1 MAASSS
7 DYRPLL
13 RGGHWLAG
21 SAAVLAILYGAAG
34 DSYIA
39 LALGLQYLLIAAAIG
54 AVRGVQQQRD
64 LAAETIKAS
73 PMEATADSQS
83 AGVSAD
89 PLRAAVQTHA
99 MIMGGSAAV
108 VAMIAAVQL
117 LQQAGST
124 KVVEHA
130 GPVFGMLCLAAA
142 FVWLVLSRSFHSID
156 KADLPE
162 VRPLV
167 FAFREAQWGSL
178 LAAAGLIGSTFDL
191 LPALWAGRILLV
203 WDLAISAETLLRLAA
218 AMVVAAEPGKAP
230 IAPIQLLLREVL
242 CTAANPVGSMVRV
255 FEERCGVSVRSS
267 WAISFLKRSALPLL
281 AFLLLLSWGLTSLAI
296 VEPHQMAVRE
306 QFGRTIEE
314 PLSPGLHITLPW
326 PFGRIRAFPVKT
338 VRELPIGYVE
348 EDSTANKTQPRAL
361 LWTKPHAK
369 EEFALVLGGGSELLA
384 VNALVYFK
392 ISEEPQGFR
401 DFVYQQSM
409 PEAAL
414 TAFTYRSLMEETRGR
429 TLDEVLSADRA
440 DFARRLVNS
449 VRDQAR
455 TARLGLEVVD
465 LALLN
470 LHPPIEAGGS
480 YLEVISARL
489 DAGRRVT
496 EAEGDRQVA
505 LLDAQMRSAM
515 SVASAEIDRSLRV
528 GGAIGDVAEFTAI
541 GQALSASPRTL
552 RLRLWIEALESA
564 LSDQRLFLV
573 DHTLLDEGG
582 ELLLDT
588 RRLEGTR
595 LPPLDETMSPSSLR
609 TNPNDR

>member
-1 MAASSS
+1 MAASSG

-21 SAAVLAILYGAAG
+21 SAAVLAILYGVAG

-39 LALGLQYLLIAAAIG
+39 LALGLQYLLITAAIG
-54 AVRGVQQQRD
+54 AVRGVQHKRD
-64 LAAETIKAS
+64 LAALATSVPPI
-73 PMEATADSQS
+73 EALADSPEG
-83 AGVSAD
+83 GVPAD
-89 PLRAAVQTHA
+89 PLRAAIQSHS
-99 MIMGGSAAV
+99 MILGGIAAV

-124 KVVEHA
+124 KPVEHA
-130 GPVFGMLCLAAA
+130 GSVFGMLCLALA
-142 FVWLVLSRSFHSID
+142 FIWLVLSRSFQSIGE
-156 KADLPE
+156 ADLPE
-162 VRPLV
+162 VRPLT

-178 LAAAGLIGSTFDL
+178 LAAAGLIGSTFDP

-203 WDLAISAETLLRLAA
+203 WDLAISTETLLRLVAT
-218 AMVVAAEPGKAP
+218 MVVSTDPARPAV
-230 IAPIQLLLREVL
+230 APIQLLLREAL
-242 CTAANPVGSMVRV
+242 CTAANPVGSVVRL

-267 WAISFLKRSALPLL
+267 WAISFLKRSALPLF

-296 VEPHQMAVRE
+296 VETHQMAVRE
-306 QFGRTIEE
+306 HLGRTVGE
-314 PLSPGLHITLPW
+314 PLSPGLHVMLPW

-338 VRELPIGYVE
+338 VRQLPIGYVE
-348 EDSTANKTQPRAL
+348 EDEPMNKAQPRAL

-384 VNALVYFK
+384 VNALVSFK
-392 ISEEPQGFR
+392 ISEDPQGFR
-401 DFVYQQSM
+401 DYVYQQST
-409 PEAAL
+409 PEEAL
-414 TAFTYRSLMEETRGR
+414 TAFTYKALMEETRGR

-440 DFARRLVNS
+440 DFARRLVKS
-449 VRDQAR
+449 VRDQAHA
-455 TARLGLEVVD
+455 ARLGLEVVD

-496 EAEGDRQVA
+496 EAEGDKQVA
-505 LLDAQMRSAM
+505 LLDAQMRSAT
-515 SVASAEIDRSLRV
+515 SVASAQIDRSRRV
-528 GGAIGDVAEFTAI
+528 GGAVGDVAEFTAV
-541 GQALSASPRTL
+541 GQALGASPRTL

-595 LPPLDETMSPSSLR
+595 PPPLDETMSPSSLR